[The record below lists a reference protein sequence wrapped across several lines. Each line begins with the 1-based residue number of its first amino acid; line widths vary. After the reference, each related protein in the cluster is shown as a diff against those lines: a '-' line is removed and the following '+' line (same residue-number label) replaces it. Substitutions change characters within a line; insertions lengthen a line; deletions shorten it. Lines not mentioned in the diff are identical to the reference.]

1 MKFNALAIALVTASL
16 GFSTLT
22 LAQDHYRH
30 NGPNNAPGMLYRVG
44 PQDVVRVDQRAE
56 RREDRREERMADRCE
71 ERREDRRDDH
81 RHDRQHDRWD
91 TKGDHR
97 PDYRGYHARPDPG
110 YYQGAR
116 PGYYH
121 PNYYNARG
129 PQFRRGGYLP
139 REFRNRQ
146 YQVVDY
152 YTYRLSAPPRDHQ
165 WVQVGADYVLIAIAT
180 GLIASI
186 VLSN

>member
-1 MKFNALAIALVTASL
+1 MKSNALAVAVATASL
-16 GFSTLT
+16 GFSALS
-22 LAQDHYRH
+22 LAQDRQRQGGREDGSRMTYR
-30 NGPNNAPGMLYRVG
+30 AG
-44 PQDVVRVDQRAE
+44 PQDMQRVDQRAE
-56 RREDRREERMADRCE
+56 RRD
-71 ERREDRRDDH
+71 
-81 RHDRQHDRWD
+81 DRWD
-91 TKGDHR
+91 HRNSHR
-97 PDYRGYHARPDPG
+97 PDFRGPDLRT
-110 YYQGAR
+110 YYDYDQW
-116 PGYYH
+116 P
-121 PNYYNARG
+121 YYNARG
-129 PQFRRGGYLP
+129 PQFRRGGYIP